1 MLSVRHVVV
10 LVALF
15 FAAFAHAQNVLKIG
29 LVVPQTGALKGAG
42 KDVASATV
50 GWASELNR
58 IGGLRGRKID
68 LRVYDDE
75 SSADGAKRAA
85 GKAIADGVEVFV
97 NCFGTVACIQI
108 AKEAQSANLSL
119 LGPIAGA
126 EVLREAAFPN
136 VFATRPSASQ
146 EMASIFKYVTTVGQT
161 DTTVI
166 YQDDGFGKGYRD
178 ALTKAGESVKGFRI
192 KNQFAIDIN
201 IRNFDEIAAKV
212 IASGEAF
219 SVVLLCNTPNSIAM
233 ISALSKRGYRGINF
247 NLAAQANATFISA
260 VLQEVKTNKIVAS
273 FVTTAPP
280 PTSRAAAATSYR
292 AALGNWAKDVEPGY
306 VGMEAYVNATLLE
319 KLTDGFAPARIDAT
333 LRRHPRDA
341 QIGGIPM
348 TYQPEIR
355 TMRGW
360 LDIAV
365 VSQTGQI
372 RHQ

>member
-1 MLSVRHVVV
+1 MLSVRRSLVVV
-10 LVALF
+10 AVLLSPLAY
-15 FAAFAHAQNVLKIG
+15 AQSALKIG

-42 KDVASATV
+42 KDVASATIA
-50 GWASELNR
+50 WASENNR
-58 IGGLRGRKID
+58 NGGLRGRKID

-85 GKAIADGVEVFV
+85 TKAISDGVELFV

-108 AKEAQSANLSL
+108 AKEAQAANLSL

-126 EVLREAAFPN
+126 EVLREAAFAN
-136 VFATRPSASQ
+136 VFSTRPSASQ
-146 EMASIFKYVTTVGQT
+146 EMAAIFRYITTVGQT
-161 DTTVI
+161 ETTVV

-178 ALTKAGESVKGFRI
+178 VLAKATESSKGFRI

-201 IRNFDEIAAKV
+201 TRNFDDVAAKV
-212 IASGEAF
+212 VASGEAF

-233 ISALSKRGYRGINF
+233 INALSKRRYRGVNF
-247 NLAAQANATFISA
+247 NLAAQANSTFIAA
-260 VLQEVKTNKIVAS
+260 VLPEVRTNKIVTS

-280 PTSRAAAATSYR
+280 PTSRASAAVGYR
-292 AALGNWAKDVEPGY
+292 TGLASWAKDSEPGY
-306 VGMEAYVNATLLE
+306 VGMEAYLNAVVLE

-333 LRRHPRDA
+333 LKRHPRDG

-355 TMRGW
+355 TLRGW

-365 VSQTGQI
+365 VSPTGQI

>member
-1 MLSVRHVVV
+1 MLSVRQSLV

-15 FAAFAHAQNVLKIG
+15 FSAFAHAQSPLKIG

-50 GWASELNR
+50 AWASEHNR
-58 IGGLRGRKID
+58 NGGLRGRKID

-85 GKAIADGVEVFV
+85 TKAIADGVELFV

-108 AKEAQSANLSL
+108 AKEAQAANLAL

-126 EVLREAAFPN
+126 EVLREAPFSN
-136 VFATRPSASQ
+136 VFSTRPSASQ
-146 EMASIFKYVTTVGQT
+146 EMAAIFKYVTTVGQT
-161 DTTVI
+161 ETTVV

-178 ALTKAGESVKGFRI
+178 VLAKATESTKGFRI

-201 IRNFDEIAAKV
+201 TRNFDDVAAKV
-212 IASGEAF
+212 TASGESF

-247 NLAAQANATFISA
+247 NLAAQANATFITA
-260 VLQEVKTNKIVAS
+260 VSQEVRANKIIAS

-280 PTSRAAAATSYR
+280 PTSRAAVATGYR
-292 AALGNWAKDVEPGY
+292 TALASWAKDSEPGY
-306 VGMEAYVNATLLE
+306 VGMEAYVNATVLE
-319 KLTDGFAPARIDAT
+319 RLTDGFAPARIDAT
-333 LRRHPRDA
+333 LRRHPRDG

-348 TYQPEIR
+348 SYQPETR